1 MTTQPTDEFP
11 PHFQHATREREIY
24 AAWESSGAFVAD
36 NQSARKPYVISM
48 PPPNATGTLHL
59 GHAVMLAIEDLMI
72 RWRRMAGDEALWVP
86 GTDHAAIATES
97 TVIKLLQKKG
107 MKDPRKELGREGLLR
122 EISDYIAN
130 SRATIRGQVRAM
142 GASCDWSR
150 ERYTMDPELNRI
162 VNETF
167 GKMFRDGL
175 IYRGNRIV
183 NWDVALRTTV
193 SDDEIYH
200 EERDAFL
207 YTIQYGPFRVATSRP
222 ETKLGDTAL
231 AVHPDDVRYQQ
242 YIGQELDVAW
252 PKGPTIRVRV
262 VADSEVDPEFGTGVL
277 GVTPAHSLIDFDI
290 AQRHGLPMVVVIGED
305 GRMTPAAGPYA
316 GMSINACREAFV
328 KDLEEAG
335 LLVAKKAYRQSVGI
349 CYRSGKPVEFLPKQ
363 QWFIDVN
370 RPAVRWDGKMMSI
383 RQVLTEVVRSHQI
396 RIVPEYFEKT
406 YFHWIDNLHDWCISR
421 QIWWGHRVPVWYR
434 GSSESYA
441 GPRVPEG
448 DGWSQDPDTLDTWF
462 SSALWTW
469 STLVDPALTKDFSLT
484 LEDILERSPDYHRFH
499 PTSVMETGYDIL
511 FFWVARMILM
521 TTYVTGRIPFEKVY
535 LHGMI
540 LDKNGDKMSK
550 SKPDLCIDPLETIRD
565 KGADTLRL
573 ALVTGYSPGT
583 DARMSEEKIKGAS
596 RFVNKLWNAA
606 KYVKANADFGGRT
619 NLSPE
624 TGTATEASA
633 SRPGAPTPA
642 VHAAAE
648 PSPSGRGQ
656 GEGSD
661 VSSSLAAIGLEATT
675 APDFT
680 LHSSPFTLQSGEGRP
695 LANKDEMLRSS
706 QPSPSGR
713 GQGEGSNVD
722 SSLAAIGL
730 DATTAPDFSS
740 LADRVTTLSGEPGPR
755 SYSGP
760 GAPSSPYYAA
770 PEPSPSGRGQGEG
783 SNVDSSSAAIG
794 PEATT
799 APDATLHHPVNQ
811 WMWRRLNEAVAE
823 VTAAFNRDSYGD
835 AADVLRNAF
844 WTDFCDFY
852 LEATKAED
860 LASLEETRRLL
871 GHALDTYLKLL
882 HPYIP
887 FVTEE
892 IWSRTAHEGFLMHQ
906 SWPLASID
914 PADDAAVAGVDI
926 LIRLVT
932 AIRNWRA
939 KRELKWNVEVDIQL
953 HAKQSA
959 DVLAACIPLL
969 RKLVSV
975 RTVTLTPEP
984 GGEILADEGFDLV
997 TAIAAVA

>member
-1 MTTQPTDEFP
+1 MTTQPTDDFP

-24 AAWESSGAFVAD
+24 EAWESSGAFVAD
-36 NQSARKPYVISM
+36 NGSPRKPFVISM

-122 EISDYIAN
+122 EIGDYIAN

-207 YTIQYGPFRVATSRP
+207 YTIQYGPFQVATSRP

-242 YIGQELDVAW
+242 YIGQELDVSW

-262 VADSEVDPEFGTGVL
+262 VADAEVDPEFGTGVV

-370 RPAVRWDGKMMSI
+370 RPAVKWDGKMMSI
-383 RQVLTEVVRSHQI
+383 RQVLTDVVRSHQI

-434 GSSESYA
+434 GTSESYA

-484 LEDILERSPDYHRFH
+484 LEDILEQSPDYRRFH

-606 KYVKANADFGGRT
+606 KFVKANGDFR
-619 NLSPE
+619 
-624 TGTATEASA
+624 
-633 SRPGAPTPA
+633 GAP
-642 VHAAAE
+642 AE
-648 PSPSGRGQ
+648 
-656 GEGSD
+656 
-661 VSSSLAAIGLEATT
+661 IT
-675 APDFT
+675 
-680 LHSSPFTLQSGEGRP
+680 
-695 LANKDEMLRSS
+695 
-706 QPSPSGR
+706 
-713 GQGEGSNVD
+713 
-722 SSLAAIGL
+722 
-730 DATTAPDFSS
+730 
-740 LADRVTTLSGEPGPR
+740 
-755 SYSGP
+755 
-760 GAPSSPYYAA
+760 
-770 PEPSPSGRGQGEG
+770 
-783 SNVDSSSAAIG
+783 
-794 PEATT
+794 
-799 APDATLHHPVNQ
+799 HPVNK
-811 WMWRRLNEAVAE
+811 WMSRRLNEAVRE
-823 VTAAFNRDSYGD
+823 TSAAFARDSYGD

-852 LEATKAED
+852 VEATKADE
-860 LASLEETRRLL
+860 LASLDETRRLL
-871 GHALDTYLKLL
+871 AHALDTYLKLL

-892 IWSRTAHEGFLMHQ
+892 IWQRTSHESFLMHQ
-906 SWPLASID
+906 SWPVASIES
-914 PADDAAVAGVDI
+914 ADDAAVAGVDI

-959 DVLAACIPLL
+959 EVLAACTPLL

-975 RTVTLTPEP
+975 RTVTLTSELD
-984 GGEILADEGFDLV
+984 GDVLADEAFDV
-997 TAIAAVA
+997 TVAVAEAGVGA